1 MSTQS
6 LAHTFDLSTVD
17 LTISEETGLMIFN
30 PELSPIECEEIH
42 DRWSGNTLFDVPEY
56 RVAVIGRQG
65 GKAVIRRTLM
75 I

>member
-1 MSTQS
+1 
-6 LAHTFDLSTVD
+6 
-17 LTISEETGLMIFN
+17 MIFN
-30 PELSPIECEEIH
+30 PDLSPIECEEIH